1 MRKSFLW
8 WYFLISLAP
17 KLIAQTASQSSYL
30 FIQHLIQ
37 TNKNR
42 EALFLLNQTNEITQ
56 ADTLNYL
63 KGINYYLLKRIDSAA
78 LCFDAISSQSPFLV
92 KSTCFAAINLAYSKQ
107 YFAANQIF
115 DKLPSD
121 SALAYQPLLNTIK
134 AGNYLLMRNY
144 KRFDSLAVF
153 LNTNDYRLTK
163 EQERLL
169 ALNKLAKQQK
179 NKSPL
184 LAGCLSA
191 VIPGAGKFYAGKK
204 GAAMSALAAC
214 TVLGLATAESYYRTK
229 SFKSPQFITFGTIF
243 TFFYVGNIFGSVY
256 SIKQQIKSTN
266 GRINNE
272 ILATIHVPIVR
283 FFK

>member
-1 MRKSFLW
+1 MRVPFLW
-8 WYFLISLAP
+8 WCFWISLAP
-17 KLIAQTASQSSYL
+17 KLIAQTTAQSTYL

-42 EALFLLNQTNEITQ
+42 EALFLLNQTNEIIQ

-63 KGINYYLLKRIDSAA
+63 RGMNYYFLKRTDSAA
-78 LCFDAISSQSPFLV
+78 LCFAAVSANSPFLV
-92 KSTCFAAINLAYSKQ
+92 KSRCFESINLAYSKQ
-107 YFAANQIF
+107 YSAANEAF
-115 DKLPSD
+115 DKLSPD
-121 SALAYQPLLNTIK
+121 SVIAYQPLLTTIK

-153 LNTNDYRLTK
+153 LNNTDYRLIK

-179 NKSPL
+179 HKSPL

-214 TVLGLATAESYYRTK
+214 TVLGLSTAEAYYRTK
-229 SFKSPQFITFGTIF
+229 SFKSPQFITLGTIF

-266 GRINNE
+266 GKINNE